1 MIRFTGFLGQKLK
14 ALLASQWE
22 LAEEYTAYGYNVG
35 CNKLGNYPFPMD
47 PVKLGCGYLRMM
59 GGRICWDLDG

>member
-22 LAEEYTAYGYNVG
+22 LAEEYTAYGFEVPTDVPTPVG
-35 CNKLGNYPFPMD
+35 SLNHPKHSMGIIYAYMD
-47 PVKLGCGYLRMM
+47 TPGTTRP
-59 GGRICWDLDG
+59 R